1 MTAPT
6 RREQSPRAERHG
18 AALSRSARGSGL
30 NLIGAAVSAVANFLI
45 TIAVTRAV
53 SKDVAGLL
61 FAITSLF
68 LMASAIGRLGTDTGL
83 VYFIARARA
92 DHDQRRIRG
101 YVTAAL
107 RPVLVAA
114 AAMVV
119 LLLAGIPYLA
129 DVFSRS
135 RHGLVIEYLIAIAIL
150 VPCAGIENVALA
162 ATRGLGTM
170 RPNVLIEQI
179 GRPLLQYA
187 MVLAALALHR
197 DSLLAIAW
205 GFCYAPAAL
214 AAWTTLRRRLGRLGA
229 GHAAP
234 RLGRE
239 FWAFTAPRSVASVM
253 QLALQRMDI
262 VLVAV
267 IAGPSPAAVY
277 TAATRFVVVGQ
288 MGRNAVSLAAQPDLA
303 QSLHRGDRH
312 GTNLLYQAT
321 TAWLMMATWPVYLVL
336 CVDGDVVLRLFGHGY
351 AEGAPVLL
359 LVASA
364 MLVATLCGDVDVVL
378 IMAARTSWSLAN
390 VTGAFLVN
398 LSLDLLL
405 IPHLGILGA
414 AIGWAVAIAAKN
426 LSALVQV
433 ALALRLHPFGPAPLL
448 AGGSCLLG
456 FAVVPLVGGLL
467 GEGLTARLGSLA
479 AGVVVFALATT
490 VLRRPLQLTAFFERR
505 GSHAEA
511 S

>member
-1 MTAPT
+1 MSVP
-6 RREQSPRAERHG
+6 ERYEETSRTDHHR

-30 NLIGAAVSAVANFLI
+30 NLLGAAVSAATNFLL
-45 TIAVTRAV
+45 TIAVTHGA

-68 LMASAIGRLGTDTGL
+68 LMASSIGRLGTDTGL

-92 DHDQRRIRG
+92 EHDDRRVHG
-101 YVTAAL
+101 YVAAAL

-114 AAMVV
+114 GVTV
-119 LLLAGIPYLA
+119 LLLLVSVPYLA
-129 DVFSRS
+129 DVFSRD
-135 RHGLVIEYLIAIAIL
+135 HHDLVVQYLIALAVLI
-150 VPCAGIENVALA
+150 PCAGIESVALA

-187 MVLAALALHR
+187 MVLAALATHR
-197 DSLLAIAW
+197 QELLAIAW

-214 AAWTTLRRRLGRLGA
+214 AAWASWRRRLRGSTGGRATTGLGK
-229 GHAAP
+229 
-234 RLGRE
+234 E
-239 FWAFTAPRSVASVM
+239 FWTFTAPRSVASIM

-288 MGRNAVSLAAQPDLA
+288 MGRNAVSLAVQPEMA
-303 QSLHRGDRH
+303 QSLQRGDRR
-312 GTNLLYQAT
+312 GTNMLYQAT
-321 TAWLMMATWPVYLVL
+321 TGWLMLVTWPVYLTL
-336 CVDGDVVLRLFGHGY
+336 CVEGDVVLRIFGHGY

-359 LVASA
+359 LVAGA
-364 MLVATLCGDVDVVL
+364 MLVATLCGDVDIVL
-378 IMAARTSWSLAN
+378 IMAARTSWSMIN
-390 VTGAFLVN
+390 VTGAFVLN
-398 LSLDLLL
+398 LTLDLLL

-426 LSALVQV
+426 LSALFQV
-433 ALALRLHPFGPAPLL
+433 AVAL
-448 AGGSCLLG
+448 
-456 FAVVPLVGGLL
+456 
-467 GEGLTARLGSLA
+467 
-479 AGVVVFALATT
+479 
-490 VLRRPLQLTAFFERR
+490 
-505 GSHAEA
+505 
-511 S
+511 